1 MQCKYH
7 PERKAEFF
15 CASCNAPLCK
25 ECAEEVKPGSYLCFQ
40 CAMIQSV
47 SEIGTSIKEK
57 REQEEKKKKRRWG
70 PFKYFVIVSSVLI
83 LVMWGYIIFGGQELP
98 ATIATVDYGK
108 QGRVLL
114 FMVDG
119 AVKRYAHYERNKYPE
134 KLTDLIPKYVSL
146 EGEQILHLKQLLYE
160 LDPKVGYRLSLAS
173 PEPGE
178 MNVILTSKG
187 VEYTAPSEEG
197 AK

>member
-7 PERKAEFF
+7 PERSAEHF
-15 CASCNAPLCK
+15 CANCSAPLCE
-25 ECAEEVKPGSYLCFQ
+25 ECAEEIRPGNFLCFQ

-47 SEIGTSIKEK
+47 SEVGTSIKEK
-57 REQEEKKKKRRWG
+57 REQDEKKRKKRWG
-70 PFKYFVIVSSVLI
+70 PFHYFVIVSSVLI
-83 LVMWGYIIFGGQELP
+83 LVMWGYIMFGGQELP
-98 ATIATVDYGK
+98 TSVITVDYGK

-119 AVKRYAHYERNKYPE
+119 ALKRYAHYEGDKYPE
-134 KLTDLIPKYVSL
+134 RLTDLVPKYISL
-146 EGEQILHLKQLLYE
+146 QGEQILHLKQLAYQRE
-160 LDPKVGYRLSLAS
+160 SDTWYRLSLAK

-178 MNVILTSKG
+178 MNVILTPKG
-187 VEYTAPSEEG
+187 LEIITTAEEG

>member
-7 PERKAEFF
+7 PDRKAEFF
-15 CASCNAPLCK
+15 CASCNAPLCE
-25 ECAEEVKPGSYLCFQ
+25 ECAEEVKPGSHLCFQ

-47 SEIGTSIKEK
+47 SEVGTSIKEK
-57 REQEEKKKKRRWG
+57 REQEEKRKKKRWG
-70 PFKYFVIVSSVLI
+70 PFQYFVIVSSVLI
-83 LVMWGYIIFGGQELP
+83 LVMWGYIIFGGQEIP
-98 ATIATVDYGK
+98 ATLATVDYGK

-119 AVKRYAHYERNKYPE
+119 AVKRYAHYEGNEYPE
-134 KLTDLIPKYVSL
+134 QLTDLVPKYLSL
-146 EGEQILHLKQLLYE
+146 EGTQILHLKQLLYR
-160 LDPKVGYRLSLAS
+160 LDSKVGYRLSLAS
-173 PEPGE
+173 PQPGE
-178 MNVILTSKG
+178 MNVMLTSKG

>member
-7 PERKAEFF
+7 PERSAEHF
-15 CASCNAPLCK
+15 CANCNAPLCE
-25 ECAEEVKPGSYLCFQ
+25 ECAEEIRPGNFLCFQ

-47 SEIGTSIKEK
+47 SEVGTSIKKK
-57 REQEEKKKKRRWG
+57 REQDEKKRKKRWG
-70 PFKYFVIVSSVLI
+70 PFHYFVIVSSVLI
-83 LVMWGYIIFGGQELP
+83 LVMWGYIMFGGQELP

-119 AVKRYAHYERNKYPE
+119 ALKRYAHYEGNAYPE
-134 KLTDLIPKYVSL
+134 RLTDLVPKYISL
-146 EGEQILHLKQLLYE
+146 QGEQILHLKQLAYQR
-160 LDPKVGYRLSLAS
+160 DSGTGYRLSLAK

-178 MNVILTSKG
+178 MNLILTPKG
-187 VEYTAPSEEG
+187 IEYTAPSGEDV
-197 AK
+197 K

>member
-1 MQCKYH
+1 
-7 PERKAEFF
+7 
-15 CASCNAPLCK
+15 
-25 ECAEEVKPGSYLCFQ
+25 
-40 CAMIQSV
+40 MIQSV

-57 REQEEKKKKRRWG
+57 REQEEKKKKKRWG
-70 PFKYFVIVSSVLI
+70 PFQYFVIVSSVLI

-119 AVKRYAHYERNKYPE
+119 AIKRYVHYEGNKYPE

-146 EGEQILHLKQLLYE
+146 EGEQILHLKQLLYQP
-160 LDPKVGYRLSLAS
+160 DPKVGYRLSLAS

>member
-15 CASCNAPLCK
+15 CASCNDPLCE

-47 SEIGTSIKEK
+47 SEVGTSIKEK
-57 REQEEKKKKRRWG
+57 REQEEKRKKKRWG
-70 PFKYFVIVSSVLI
+70 PFQYFVIVSSVLI
-83 LVMWGYIIFGGQELP
+83 LVMWGYIIFGGQEIP
-98 ATIATVDYGK
+98 ATLATVDYGK

-119 AVKRYAHYERNKYPE
+119 AVKRYAHYEGNEYPE
-134 KLTDLIPKYVSL
+134 QLTDLVPKYLSL
-146 EGEQILHLKQLLYE
+146 EGTQILHLKQLLYQ
-160 LDPKVGYRLSLAS
+160 LDSKVGYRLSLAS
-173 PEPGE
+173 PQPGE

>member
-15 CASCNAPLCK
+15 CAGCNAPLCK
-25 ECAEEVKPGSYLCFQ
+25 ECAEEVKPGNYLCFQ

-47 SEIGTSIKEK
+47 SEVGTSIKEK
-57 REQEEKKKKRRWG
+57 QEQEEKKKKKKWG
-70 PFKYFVIVSSVLI
+70 PFRYFVIVSSVLI
-83 LVMWGYIIFGGQELP
+83 LVMWGYIIFGDQELP
-98 ATIATVDYGK
+98 ATIAMVDYGK

-119 AVKRYAHYERNKYPE
+119 AIKRYAHYERNKYPE
-134 KLTDLIPKYVSL
+134 QLTDLIPKYLSL
-146 EGEQILHLKQLLYE
+146 EGEQILHLKQLLYQ
-160 LDPKVGYRLSLAS
+160 LDAKVGYRLSLAS
-173 PEPGE
+173 AQPGE

-187 VEYTAPSEEG
+187 VEYTAPSGEG
-197 AK
+197 TK